1 MFLISY
7 FILLVLLTSYGTSY
21 LFHLLIKKY
30 VFSIYKGI
38 PAKDQI
44 DSDHLLFEKLSFWGR
59 KRIITNSLN
68 DLING
73 GSIFNTWKSSKTGEG
88 FLIQFIPP
96 QENNHHNIGNVTSYQ
111 GEKVDI
117 DTMTKIYNDISN
129 RR

>member
-1 MFLISY
+1 MIDF
-7 FILLVLLTSYGTSY
+7 FLVLLTSYGTSY

-30 VFSIYKGI
+30 VFTIYKGI
-38 PAKDQI
+38 PSNDP
-44 DSDHLLFEKLSFWGR
+44 DHLLFEKLSFWG
-59 KRIITNSLN
+59 KRRVISTPLN

-96 QENNHHNIGNVTSYQ
+96 QDSNSQSNLGNVTSYQ
-111 GEKVDI
+111 GEMVDI
-117 DTMTKIYNDISN
+117 DAMTKIYYDISN